1 MFLSCLS
8 LFFCGI
14 LSFSHRTKSLGTF
27 ERNRAAGSGK
37 GSLVLARVILNL
49 DVDSFERTRRD
60 RWNF

>member
-14 LSFSHRTKSLGTF
+14 LSFSHTKSLGTF